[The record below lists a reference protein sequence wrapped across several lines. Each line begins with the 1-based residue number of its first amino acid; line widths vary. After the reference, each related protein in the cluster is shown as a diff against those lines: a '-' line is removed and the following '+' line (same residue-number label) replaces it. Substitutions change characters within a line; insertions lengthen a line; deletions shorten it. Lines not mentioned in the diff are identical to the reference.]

1 MAVLHYDAT
10 KREVSILQKL
20 NLPIGTFPV
29 LGHGL
34 AIFFDQLTSLLAPV
48 DATVFVREKAVISH
62 IADTDRLLRV
72 GGVADV
78 ALWQVKR
85 TGWHE
90 LAPTTVKKIV
100 TGKGTATKAMVA
112 RYLKPYV
119 GDQVY
124 ETDDESDA
132 VAVGVAF
139 LLREGY
145 LDEKRDTVSD

>member
-1 MAVLHYDAT
+1 MLHYDAT
-10 KREVSILQKL
+10 KREVSILKKL
-20 NLPIGTFPV
+20 NLPIGTLKV

-34 AIFFDQLTSLLAPV
+34 AIFFDQLTDLLAPV

-78 ALWQVKR
+78 ALWQVKH
-85 TGWHE
+85 TGWYE
-90 LAPTTVKKIV
+90 LAPSTVKRIV
-100 TGKGTATKAMVA
+100 TGKGNATKPHVA
-112 RYLKPYV
+112 RCLRPYV

-132 VAVGVAF
+132 VAVGIAF

-145 LDEKRDTVSD
+145 WDEKRDTVSE

>member
-1 MAVLHYDAT
+1 MLHYDAT

-20 NLPIGTFPV
+20 NMPIGSFPV

-34 AIFFDQLTSLLAPV
+34 AIFFDQLITLLAPV

-62 IADTDRLLRV
+62 IADTDRLLRI

-78 ALWQVKR
+78 ALWATKHKP
-85 TGWHE
+85 WYE
-90 LAPTTVKKIV
+90 LAPTSVQRIV

-112 RYLKPYV
+112 RCLQPYV

-132 VAVGVAF
+132 VAVGIAF

-145 LDEKRDTVSD
+145 LDEKRDTVSE